1 VIVVADA
8 SPLIALAGIGRLEIL
23 REVYAEVVVP
33 PAVHQEAFARRG
45 RPVPTWIQ
53 VRVPAGPVLA
63 AVASP
68 GLGVGEREAIALAV
82 ELHADLLLMDDRDA
96 RRAALAAGLRIAG
109 TMAVLLRAKRAGHL
123 QAVRPVLEALVAN
136 GFYVAKALQATVLR
150 DAGE

>member
-8 SPLIALAGIGRLEIL
+8 SPLIALAGIGRVEIL
-23 REVYAEVVVP
+23 RDVYADVVVP

-53 VRVPAGPVLA
+53 IRAPMRPVLA
-63 AVASP
+63 DVSSG
-68 GLGVGEREAIALAV
+68 GLGLGEREAIALAV
-82 ELHADLLLMDDRDA
+82 ELHADLLLVDDRDA

-109 TMAVLLRAKRAGHL
+109 TMAVLLRAKRAGHVP
-123 QAVRPVLEALVAN
+123 AVRPILDALVAD
-136 GFYVAKALQATVLR
+136 GFHVAPALRAAVLR